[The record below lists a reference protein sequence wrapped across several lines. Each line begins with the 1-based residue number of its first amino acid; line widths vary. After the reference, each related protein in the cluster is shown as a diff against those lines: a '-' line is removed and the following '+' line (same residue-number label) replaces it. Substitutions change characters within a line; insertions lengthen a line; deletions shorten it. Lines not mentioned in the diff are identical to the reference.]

1 MFDSVLN
8 IHSKFDTL
16 TSRLLEIVLNTSLT
30 FCFISADN
38 FCINKDDGTYE
49 NEQTTRADD
58 FYHCKNN
65 VERLLYCPF
74 GIAFGSSSRC
84 N

>member
-1 MFDSVLN
+1 M
-8 IHSKFDTL
+8 T
-16 TSRLLEIVLNTSLT
+16 
-30 FCFISADN
+30 ADN

-58 FYHCKNN
+58 FYQCKNN